1 MNWSDLF
8 HDPGQSLVWSKTR
21 SKYDVSFPL
30 AMTRTKCPVSSSQDT
45 NHHPLT
51 NSSCTDKSDFGNT
64 LRPSLLRH
72 KYHSS
77 RCVTTKVTLCYSCH
91 VMSRLT
97 VSRDR
102 PRCSR
107 WWRWRGPGP
116 SRWRRRPGRGR
127 EALLEQTALTRCSW
141 ARWVGARG
149 RGCRC
154 SSGVWG
160 PPGSRHW
167 SVR

>member
-1 MNWSDLF
+1 MILDNPWFDPK
-8 HDPGQSLVWSKTR
+8 HDRNTMSASRWQWHGQSVQSRHHKT
-21 SKYDVSFPL
+21 L
-30 AMTRTKCPVSSSQDT
+30 ITTRWLIPAV
-45 NHHPLT
+45 LT
-51 NSSCTDKSDFGNT
+51 NLILET
-64 LRPSLLRH
+64 LWPSLLRH

-77 RCVTTKVTLCYSCH
+77 RCVMTKVTLCYSCH

-102 PRCSR
+102 PRCSQ
-107 WWRWRGPGP
+107 WWRWRGPAP

-149 RGCRC
+149 RGYRC